1 MINIRIEL
9 GVSTALKRIL
19 DEKHK
24 KETIMELN
32 EIWER
37 HIKNIGADFVYQHRL
52 VKVKTKEIEVYFL
65 HTS

>member
-1 MINIRIEL
+1 
-9 GVSTALKRIL
+9 
-19 DEKHK
+19 
-24 KETIMELN
+24 MELN